1 MVIRSSSVAPIE
13 VDDEEAWIVVS
24 EVWLVSG
31 TRVADRPD
39 VVIATMI
46 CAVVVAVGARR
57 GKNRVSMA
65 THLLTGDNES
75 ILRTAVSDLVHEL
88 VGDGERSMMVDEFD
102 GEEYELR
109 LVVDAAQTMPFL
121 TDKRVVIARQVSRFN
136 ADDLAPL
143 LAYVEN
149 PLDSSDLVLVAG
161 GTGRLSKK
169 LSDAVKAVGKVHNT
183 SPGRE
188 KRKWLADQ
196 VSAAG
201 LKMDGGAT
209 ALLATWLGEDA
220 GRLDGILATLKSTYG
235 AGEKLSFAQIEPFI
249 GEAGGVPPWDLTD
262 AIMDGDTT
270 KALSL
275 LGRMVH
281 AGGRHPL
288 QVMSILH
295 SHYAGIAKLDG
306 VDARNE
312 DQSGAA
318 TGLKG
323 FPAKKALQNYN
334 KLGGANTKRAITWIA
349 QADLDLR
356 GAKDLEPEL
365 VMEVLIAR
373 LSKLR

>member
-1 MVIRSSSVAPIE
+1 
-13 VDDEEAWIVVS
+13 
-24 EVWLVSG
+24 
-31 TRVADRPD
+31 
-39 VVIATMI
+39 
-46 CAVVVAVGARR
+46 
-57 GKNRVSMA
+57 MA
-65 THLLTGDNES
+65 THLLTGDDES
-75 ILRTAVSDLVHEL
+75 ILRTAVSDLVHGL
-88 VGDGERSMMVDEFD
+88 VGDGDRSMMVDEFD

-143 LAYVEN
+143 LAYLEN

-169 LSDAVKAVGKVHNT
+169 LSDAVKKAGTVHNT
-183 SPGRE
+183 SPGRD
-188 KRKWLADQ
+188 KRSWLSDQ
-196 VSAAG
+196 VRAAG
-201 LKMDGGAT
+201 LKMDGGAV
-209 ALLATWLGEDA
+209 AQLATWLGEDA
-220 GRLDGILATLKSTYG
+220 GRLDGILSTLISTYG
-235 AGEKLSFAQIEPFI
+235 TGAKLSYAQVEPFI
-249 GEAGGVPPWDLTD
+249 GDAGGVPPWDLSD
-262 AIMDGDTT
+262 AIMAGDTT

-275 LGRMVH
+275 LGRMMH

-295 SHYAGIAKLDG
+295 NHYAGIAKLDG
-306 VDARNE
+306 VNARSE
-312 DQSGAA
+312 EQASAA

-334 KLGGANTKRAITWIA
+334 KLGGANTKRAIGWIA

-356 GAKDLEPEL
+356 GAKELDPEL
-365 VMEVLIAR
+365 VMEVLVAR